1 MLDFFLRQRSE
12 HCSVPICF
20 FNPPTPSLGQNPTC
34 SATRVNRPAKS
45 FRAPA
50 NDMPYTPYTDAT
62 LNRLAELNPQT
73 LAIMHGSTFR
83 GNGREQI
90 LGLASALKE
99 LIGPNQT

>member
-1 MLDFFLRQRSE
+1 
-12 HCSVPICF
+12 
-20 FNPPTPSLGQNPTC
+20 
-34 SATRVNRPAKS
+34 
-45 FRAPA
+45 
-50 NDMPYTPYTDAT
+50 MPYTPYTDAT